1 MMFLVMKKR
10 VSQCASNYAIS
21 LGHLKRFKEAKS
33 LTRKTILVARR
44 VLGENHRLT
53 LSLRWTYASTLSHSE
68 SATVADLSEAV
79 TTLESVA
86 MSYKRV
92 LGTSH
97 PETSRVQKELNTM
110 RTRLARA
117 RE

>member
-1 MMFLVMKKR
+1 MTM
-10 VSQCASNYAIS
+10 N
-21 LGHLKRFKEAKS
+21 
-33 LTRKTILVARR
+33 
-44 VLGENHRLT
+44 
-53 LSLRWTYASTLSHSE
+53 E

-92 LGTSH
+92 MGTSH
-97 PETSRVQKELNTM
+97 PQTSRVQKALNTT
-110 RTRLARA
+110 RTMLAQA

>member
-1 MMFLVMKKR
+1 MP
-10 VSQCASNYAIS
+10 
-21 LGHLKRFKEAKS
+21 
-33 LTRKTILVARR
+33 VARR
-44 VLGENHRLT
+44 VLGEDHQLT

-92 LGTSH
+92 MGTSH
-97 PETSRVQKELNTM
+97 PQTSRVQNVLNTA
-110 RTRLARA
+110 RTTLARA

>member
-1 MMFLVMKKR
+1 MHEEDYDTLLA
-10 VSQCASNYAIS
+10 ASNLAS
-21 LGHLKRFKEAKS
+21 LLKHFEEAKS
-33 LTRKTILVARR
+33 LLRKTMPVARR
-44 VLGENHRLT
+44 VLGEDHNLT
-53 LSLRWTYASTLSHSE
+53 LSLRWIYANTLSISE

-92 LGTSH
+92 MGTSH
-97 PETSRVQKELNTM
+97 PETSRVQIALNS
-110 RTRLARA
+110 TRAILARA